1 MNSVFRDFK
10 YDNVMM
16 DPTELY
22 SVLSHPMQ
30 PYKARDFRSK
40 PIHTTR
46 TLAPVKYY
54 LLDFGHSKKFD
65 LSVPPE
71 ERLVRPR
78 WGAGDKSIPE
88 FAKDELCDPFAVD
101 VYCVGNMIRC
111 YFLDVRLSLF
121 GHLRTLNQPLVFAR
135 VMIYGN
141 RRKVLASCAVLFK
154 ICATRIR
161 RIGRP

>member
-1 MNSVFRDFK
+1 MYAYQWCSSPVRVRYLADVMNSDFLEM
-10 YDNVMM
+10 V

-22 SVLSHPMQ
+22 SVLAHPMQ

-54 LLDFGHSKKFD
+54 LIDFGHSKKFD

-88 FAKDELCDPFAVD
+88 
-101 VYCVGNMIRC
+101 G
-111 YFLDVRLSLF
+111 
-121 GHLRTLNQPLVFAR
+121 RTLRP
-135 VMIYGN
+135 
-141 RRKVLASCAVLFK
+141 
-154 ICATRIR
+154 ICC
-161 RIGRP
+161 